1 MSPSIGEPA
10 ADRAAVVA
18 QLRRLLPAE
27 ARTGAASLPFGV
39 PAIDTHLP
47 GGGLAR
53 GALHEVTAA
62 EAAAVPAAF
71 GFVAALMGHALR
83 AQEQAQ
89 PLSSPASR
97 SEAEAR
103 KGDPCPG
110 GVLGP
115 LPGRLRRPPGT
126 TVVSQRSPESR
137 EALLVLSRGAAG
149 FGRPYGHGLV
159 ALGLSPGRLLLVE
172 AESDVQVLW
181 AVEEALRLRAVAAVA
196 GWIGQKLD
204 LKASRRLQAAAEGS
218 GALLLVLRPPQAEE
232 ANAAA
237 TRWRVGAAPAARDR
251 FGCMER
257 WRWSL
262 SLERCRN
269 GRPGAWVVELSDAH
283 RFGLARPLAGPAV
296 PESAELDLRRA
307 G

>member
-1 MSPSIGEPA
+1 MASSSEAPA

-18 QLRRLLPAE
+18 HLRRILPAAE
-27 ARTGAASLPFGV
+27 PRAGAALPFGLPDV
-39 PAIDTHLP
+39 DAHLP
-47 GGGLAR
+47 AGGLAR

-62 EAAAVPAAF
+62 EAAAMPAAF

-83 AQEQAQ
+83 AQQGQAQ
-89 PLSSPASR
+89 P
-97 SEAEAR
+97 E
-103 KGDPCPG
+103 
-110 GVLGP
+110 
-115 LPGRLRRPPGT
+115 GRET
-126 TVVSQRSPESR
+126 
-137 EALLVLSRGAAG
+137 LLVLSRGAAA
-149 FGRPYGHGLV
+149 FGRPYGHGLS
-159 ALGLSPGRLLLVE
+159 ALGLPPGRLLLVE
-172 AESDVQVLW
+172 AESDVQALW
-181 AVEEALRLRAVAAVA
+181 AVEEALRLRAVTAVA

-204 LKASRRLQAAAEGS
+204 LKASRRLQAAAEES
-218 GALLLVLRPPQAEE
+218 DALLLVLRPPGAEE

-237 TRWRVGAAPAARDR
+237 TRWRIGAAPAARDR
-251 FGCMER
+251 FGCLTR

-296 PESAELDLRRA
+296 LQGAGPDALRRA

>member
-1 MSPSIGEPA
+1 MIPYIGEPA

-18 QLRRLLPAE
+18 QLRRLLPAAE
-27 ARTGAASLPFGV
+27 ARACAPLPFGV
-39 PAIDTHLP
+39 PAIDAHLP

-62 EAAAVPAAF
+62 EAAAMPAAF
-71 GFVAALMGHALR
+71 GFAAALMGHALR
-83 AQEQAQ
+83 AQQGQA
-89 PLSSPASR
+89 
-97 SEAEAR
+97 
-103 KGDPCPG
+103 
-110 GVLGP
+110 
-115 LPGRLRRPPGT
+115 RPEG
-126 TVVSQRSPESR
+126 
-137 EALLVLSRGAAG
+137 EALLVLSRGAGG
-149 FGRPYGHGLV
+149 FGRPYGHGLS
-159 ALGLSPGRLLLVE
+159 ALGLPPGRLLLVE
-172 AESDVQVLW
+172 AESDVQALW
-181 AVEEALRLRAVAAVA
+181 AVEEALRLSAVAAVA
-196 GWIGQKLD
+196 GWIGGRLD

-218 GALLLVLRPPQAEE
+218 GALLLVLRPPGAEE

-237 TRWRVGAAPAARDR
+237 TRWRVGPAPAARDR
-251 FGCMER
+251 FGCLAR

-296 PESAELDLRRA
+296 PCGAGPDALQRA